1 MNKNLMSITF
11 PKRFANAAW
20 VLGLALMASL
30 SLLSAGSPNMG
41 LAADSPAG
49 PDYLLGPEDV
59 VLISVW
65 KDEHL
70 TKELVVRPDGMISF
84 PLVGDVQAA
93 GRTVEDVRSDI
104 TKRLSRYIPNAQVS
118 VTVTKLLSY
127 RIYVLGRVN
136 KPGEF
141 MVGHITD
148 VLQALS
154 MAGGLT
160 PFASENDIKI
170 IRRVNGEQVVYEF
183 RYGDVRKG
191 RDLTQNI
198 LLQRGDV
205 VMVP

>member
-1 MNKNLMSITF
+1 MPIGYSYSIQQTGWIGVL
-11 PKRFANAAW
+11 AAIIS
-20 VLGLALMASL
+20 VASL
-30 SLLSAGSPNMG
+30 FAGEAALSS
-41 LAADSPAG
+41 AADMPVG

-65 KDEHL
+65 KDDHL
-70 TKELVVRPDGMISF
+70 TKEVVVRPDGMISF
-84 PLVGDVQAA
+84 PLVGDVLAA
-93 GRTVEDVRSDI
+93 GRTVEDVRTDV
-104 TKRLSRYIPNAQVS
+104 TKRMSRYIPNTQVS

-160 PFASENDIKI
+160 PFASENDIKV